1 KPMELLT
8 VLVLALAFSKS
19 LGPTTAGLHDQANHP
34 FNYVVVIVMEN
45 QGFGDIIN
53 NPSALFMNQLAS
65 SYALATNYTA
75 VNHPSLPNYLSLIS
89 GQDFASLSTTDY
101 SPKPA
106 RGAVPS
112 SNLFYS
118 FKHRRR

>member
-1 KPMELLT
+1 MELLT
-8 VLVLALAFSKS
+8 VLVLALAFSNS

-65 SYALATNYTA
+65 SYALCSQ
-75 VNHPSLPNYLSLIS
+75 PS
-89 GQDFASLSTTDY
+89 
-101 SPKPA
+101 KPA
-106 RGAVPS
+106 KLPVAYLGAGFCI
-112 SNLFYS
+112 LE
-118 FKHRRR
+118 HD